1 MPMECLL
8 STCILHVRSH
18 FIDMETDI
26 LGRLEGHMMV
36 KELRARTQP
45 HNCVASKSDLI
56 TTTLNCLPVYCKS
69 GDGMI

>member
-1 MPMECLL
+1 
-8 STCILHVRSH
+8 
-18 FIDMETDI
+18 METDT